1 MTINLK
7 NFLSDKSK
15 LSKMG
20 EFQDL
25 KPLDGLEVSSIS
37 ADLYNNGRDDLALFY
52 FKEGANYA
60 TLSTTNSIVSETIT
74 WNEKSNK
81 KIIKALLVNTKNANT
96 FTGKQGYE
104 AIDTVAKSLAKNLT
118 LRESKKEEGI
128 SETIKIKDL
137 IFASTG
143 VIGET
148 FPGEQIANRINDL
161 VSKLRDDQN
170 KLIWIKTASA
180 IMTTDTKPK
189 LAYEE
194 FTFNNKIIR
203 IAAIAKGSGMI
214 APNLATMLSFIF
226 TDADIPSNL
235 LKSLLKK
242 AVANTFNAITVDSDQ
257 STNDMV
263 SIFSTRKIKIGHNR
277 GITDPVI
284 QKFEASLKSVCLNLA
299 KQIVV
304 DGEGAKKFLTIK
316 VINAKSI
323 SSAKKIAFS
332 VACSPLVK
340 TAVAGEDPNWGRV
353 IMGIGKSGEKVDK
366 NKISIKFGEFLLAEN
381 GAPVENI
388 DLDKIREYMKWDSI
402 FIEINLNSGSDF
414 FECYTC
420 DFTHDYIDINADYK
434 NST

>member
-25 KPLDGLEVSSIS
+25 KPLDGLEVSSVS

-60 TLSTTNSIVSETIT
+60 TLTTSNSIVSETIT

-81 KIIKALLVNTKNANT
+81 KMVKALLVNTKNANT
-96 FTGKQGYE
+96 FTGKKGYD
-104 AIDTVAKSLAKNLT
+104 AIEIVAKSLAKNLT

-128 SETIKIKDL
+128 TETVRVKDL

-148 FPGEQIANRINDL
+148 FPVEQITNSMSDL

-189 LAYEE
+189 LAYDE

-203 IAAIAKGSGMI
+203 IAAVAKGSGMI

-235 LKSLLKK
+235 LKTLLKK
-242 AVANTFNAITVDSDQ
+242 AVANTINAITVDSDQ

-284 QKFEASLKSVCLNLA
+284 QKFETSLKNVCLNLA

-316 VINAKSI
+316 VINSKSV

-340 TAVAGEDPNWGRV
+340 TAVAGDDPNWGRV
-353 IMGIGKSGEKVDK
+353 IMGIGKSGEKIDK
-366 NKISIKFGEFLLAEN
+366 DKISIKFGEFLLAEN
-381 GAPVENI
+381 GAQVENV
-388 DLDKIREYMKWDSI
+388 DTDKLREYMKWDSI
-402 FIEINLNSGSDF
+402 LIEINLNSGSEF
-414 FECYTC
+414 FECFTC